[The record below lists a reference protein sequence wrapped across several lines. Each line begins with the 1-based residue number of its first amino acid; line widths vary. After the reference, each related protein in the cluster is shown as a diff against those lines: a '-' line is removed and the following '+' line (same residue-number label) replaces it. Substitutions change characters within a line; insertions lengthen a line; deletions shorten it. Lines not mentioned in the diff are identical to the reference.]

1 MSESHIE
8 GIALLAL
15 DMQAGFLRVA
25 DPDGSTTQRCRFAI
39 TAARRLGIPVLFTE
53 QSPEKLGETL
63 PELRQVAPE
72 APRFPKTSFSAFGA
86 EGLPEWLADHQTK
99 QILLCGIETAI
110 CVYQTSLAARH
121 RDFGVTLLTDA
132 VSGRR
137 PEDGKRVL
145 EFLQARTEVV
155 LLPSET
161 VFYSILGNAGHEA
174 FRDFTRLV
182 KESTSRTEGKT
193 I

>member
-1 MSESHIE
+1 MSESPIQ
-8 GIALLAL
+8 GIALLVL

-25 DPDGSTTQRCRFAI
+25 DPNGVATQRCRFAV
-39 TAARRLGIPVLFTE
+39 AASRRLGIPVLFTE

-63 PELRQVAPE
+63 PELLTIAPD

-86 EGLPEWLADHQTK
+86 GGLPEWLAERQIK

-110 CVYQTSLAARH
+110 CVYQTALSARH

-132 VSGRR
+132 VAGRR
-137 PEDGKRVL
+137 QEDGKSIL
-145 EFLQARTEVV
+145 DFLQTRTEVV

-161 VFYSILGNAGHEA
+161 VFYSILGSAEHEA

-182 KESTSRTEGKT
+182 KESG
-193 I
+193 